1 MASVPDMYLCK
12 ASTATRYSIT
22 TAIHA
27 SAPPLDNADVEAE
40 EFNPFCGDR
49 VILQLSVD
57 RKGLVADA
65 SARSEGCSIIQASA
79 SMLAQMTLGK
89 SLEQVE
95 SVADRFRSM
104 MQRKPAP
111 GEDMGGLEDLLPL
124 QVVRQFPVRIKCALL
139 PWTALEIG
147 IEGLQSPG
155 RRLTLLKN
163 YFKTHRNTQPVIPM
177 KIGIFTPHTCPNRA
191 IRPSRENR
199 HFYASYM
206 AVAGPS
212 IIPAPLPVIP
222 AQAGRESTPPPE
234 AATLPASVIPAQAGI
249 HRLHSA

>member
-1 MASVPDMYLCK
+1 MASVPDMPLQGLYGDHILDHYRNPRLR
-12 ASTATRYSIT
+12 T
-22 TAIHA
+22 
-27 SAPPLDNADVEAE
+27 PLDNADVEAE

-57 RKGLVADA
+57 SQGLVADA

-104 MQRKPAP
+104 MQRKPVP

-147 IEGLQSPG
+147 IEDFRARN
-155 RRLTLLKN
+155 RR
-163 YFKTHRNTQPVIPM
+163 
-177 KIGIFTPHTCPNRA
+177 
-191 IRPSRENR
+191 
-199 HFYASYM
+199 
-206 AVAGPS
+206 
-212 IIPAPLPVIP
+212 
-222 AQAGRESTPPPE
+222 
-234 AATLPASVIPAQAGI
+234 
-249 HRLHSA
+249 

>member
-1 MASVPDMYLCK
+1 MASVPDMPLQGLYGDQILDHYRNPRLR
-12 ASTATRYSIT
+12 T
-22 TAIHA
+22 
-27 SAPPLDNADVEAE
+27 PLDNADVEAE

-49 VILQLSVD
+49 IILQLSVD
-57 RKGLVADA
+57 RQGLVADA

-147 IEGLQSPG
+147 IEDFRARSG
-155 RRLTLLKN
+155 R
-163 YFKTHRNTQPVIPM
+163 
-177 KIGIFTPHTCPNRA
+177 
-191 IRPSRENR
+191 
-199 HFYASYM
+199 
-206 AVAGPS
+206 
-212 IIPAPLPVIP
+212 
-222 AQAGRESTPPPE
+222 
-234 AATLPASVIPAQAGI
+234 
-249 HRLHSA
+249 